1 MSSILDYVAKG
12 LADPVTKWIL
22 IALAVIFAY
31 YIWKVAKIWFI
42 TRFGLGSVNKQAD
55 LLKFLAGY
63 KHTKYISKEYE
74 RTICF
79 KDRNDQAKTSEFA
92 SDYFNIGAILIAAKV
107 NVSAMGA
114 AAGILVGIGVL
125 GTFIGLTVGLSGI
138 DLSQVKDNPDSLING
153 VSTLIAGMKTAFVT
167 SVAGMLLST
176 VYTLAEKHCIN
187 ILTKK
192 CVAVSDLLD
201 AKYYISDLEKQ
212 DISSERQKD
221 ALVDQVKLIVG
232 EMNKNFTATDDEG
245 HDLTIGNMLRDVKS
259 SCEKQRS
266 MIEGV
271 MEEFY
276 DRLSDGLRESAL
288 KPLMD
293 KLDELTKAIQNP
305 AASMASSV
313 GDDLRKSIMEMI
325 DELKKSVSDA
335 TTNKLEVL
343 GNQLDNASNV
353 LVSLPDMLKN
363 VIGEMQG
370 SMNNMSRQ
378 MNEMQSQTIKVGD
391 NLVDKQ
397 AKLNALSIQI
407 MENFERNVQATNST
421 VDAVGQLLNDYDRL
435 HHTAVSAVEKLDDAS
450 GKVDD
455 SIKGLTKSQDGLVLA
470 YTNSVQETDRT
481 FKQIKEIIDHSKDL
495 SAQYASEF
503 EGIKDSLNKVFGDMN
518 NGLNQYSETVKRGT
532 NQFLTTYTTTVTK
545 IADSLTNSYGALS
558 DTLDKM
564 LGAKK

>member
-22 IALAVIFAY
+22 VALAVIFAY

-92 SDYFNIGAILIAAKV
+92 SDYFNIGAILTAAKV

-125 GTFIGLTVGLSGI
+125 GTFIGLTVGLSDI
-138 DLSQVKDNPDSLING
+138 DLTQVKDNPDTLING
-153 VSTLIAGMKTAFVT
+153 VSTLIAGMKTAFLT

-192 CVAVSDLLD
+192 CVTVSDLLD

-212 DISSERQKD
+212 DISSERQKED
-221 ALVDQVKLIVG
+221 LVDQVKLIVG
-232 EMNKNFTATDDEG
+232 ELNKNFLATDDEG
-245 HDLTIGNMLRDVKS
+245 RELTVGNMLRDVKT

-313 GDDLRKSIMEMI
+313 GDDLRKSIMAMI

-335 TTNKLEVL
+335 TTSKLETL
-343 GNQLDNASNV
+343 GNQLDKASD
-353 LVSLPDMLKN
+353 SLAALPEMLKKMSE
-363 VIGEMQG
+363 EMQG
-370 SMNNMSRQ
+370 NMNKMSQQ
-378 MNEMQSQTIKVGD
+378 MSDMHAQAAKTGD
-391 NLVDKQ
+391 NLVDQQ
-397 AKLNALSIQI
+397 AKLNAQSAQI
-407 MENFERNVQATNST
+407 MEEFEKNVEAAKAVVATVS
-421 VDAVGQLLNDYDRL
+421 QLLNDYDRL
-435 HHTAVSAVEKLDDAS
+435 HRTAVSAVEKLDDAS

-455 SIKGLTKSQDGLVLA
+455 SIRGLTKSQDGLVEA
-470 YTNSVQETDRT
+470 YKNSVQETDRT
-481 FKQIKEIIDHSKDL
+481 FQQIRDIIDHSKEL

-503 EGIKDSLNKVFGDMN
+503 GEISTSLDKVFEEMN
-518 NGLNQYSETVKRGT
+518 DGLNQYSETVKLGT
-532 NQFLTTYTTTVTK
+532 DQFLTTYTTSVTK
-545 IADSLTNSYGALS
+545 IAESLTNSFGELS

-564 LGAKK
+564 HGAKK

>member
-22 IALAVIFAY
+22 VALAVIFAY

-92 SDYFNIGAILIAAKV
+92 SDYFNIGAILTAAKV

-125 GTFIGLTVGLSGI
+125 GTFIGLTVGLSDI
-138 DLSQVKDNPDSLING
+138 DLTQVKDNPDTLING
-153 VSTLIAGMKTAFVT
+153 VSTLIAGMKTAFLT

-192 CVAVSDLLD
+192 CVTVSDLLD

-212 DISSERQKD
+212 DISSERQKED
-221 ALVDQVKLIVG
+221 LVDQVKLIVG
-232 EMNKNFTATDDEG
+232 ELNKNFLATDDEG
-245 HDLTIGNMLRDVKS
+245 RELTVGNMLRDVKT

-271 MEEFY
+271 IEEFY

-313 GDDLRKSIMEMI
+313 GDDLRKSIMAMI

-335 TTNKLEVL
+335 TTSKLETL
-343 GNQLDNASNV
+343 GNQLDKASD
-353 LVSLPDMLKN
+353 SLAALPEMLKKMSE
-363 VIGEMQG
+363 EMQG
-370 SMNNMSRQ
+370 NMNKMSQQ
-378 MNEMQSQTIKVGD
+378 MSDMHAQAAKTGD
-391 NLVDKQ
+391 NLVDQQ
-397 AKLNALSIQI
+397 AKLNAQSAQI
-407 MENFERNVQATNST
+407 MEEFEKNVEATKAVVAT
-421 VDAVGQLLNDYDRL
+421 VSQLLNDYDRL
-435 HHTAVSAVEKLDDAS
+435 HRTAVSAVEKLDDAS

-455 SIKGLTKSQDGLVLA
+455 SIRGLTKSQDGLVEA
-470 YTNSVQETDRT
+470 YKNSVQETDRT
-481 FKQIKEIIDHSKDL
+481 FQQIRDIIDHSKEL

-503 EGIKDSLNKVFGDMN
+503 GEISTSLDKVFEEMN
-518 NGLNQYSETVKRGT
+518 DGLNQYSETVKLGT
-532 NQFLTTYTTTVTK
+532 DQFLTTYTTTVTK
-545 IADSLTNSYGALS
+545 IAESLTNSFGELS

-564 LGAKK
+564 HGAKK